1 MAKPGLLDDV
11 LTNLPRRTRQSFA
24 DVLPPEILA
33 ELEEIRSEF
42 RAGRISATKTGLG
55 KAISK
60 SLATRGINAHQGTV
74 TRWLDGR

>member
-11 LTNLPRRTRQSFA
+11 LKNLPRRTRQSFA
-24 DVLPPEILA
+24 DVLPPEILK

-42 RAGRISATKTGLG
+42 HAGRISATKTGLA
-55 KAISK
+55 KAIAKTLSD
-60 SLATRGINAHQGTV
+60 RGISAHSSTV